1 MAKSIMISGASSG
14 CGKTT
19 FTCALLKIFEEKGI
33 KTASF
38 KCGPDYIDT
47 MFHSAVTKRPSYNLD
62 TFLMS
67 DEVLCDTFYRHSEDC
82 DMAVIEGVMG
92 YYDGTGDDGF
102 GSSSY
107 EIAVKTD
114 TPVIL
119 IVNGGGCSASVLAVM
134 KGFMELVC
142 DSMIAGFIINN
153 VTEMTYR
160 YIKKLAAKYFGRN
173 MIAGY
178 IPKLPKECL
187 LSSRHLGLVT
197 AGEIDNID
205 DIISKTVDIIR
216 PCIDIDMITDMAG
229 SINNPYMPGDSGSY
243 EKAAAGGGTHS
254 SHSDSSDGMPVI
266 AIARDDAFCFYYQD
280 NLEMLQS
287 LGCTVE
293 YFSPLADEP
302 VPEYA
307 SGLIIGGGY
316 PENHLEALAANKITS
331 ESVRKCIESGMPC
344 IAECGGFMY
353 LGRCIDGKNMTG
365 LLDVESSNTGHLVRF
380 GYVTVTADRDTLL
393 LKKGQSI
400 KAHEFHYY
408 DSSDNGAACTA
419 SKTNGRSWQCIHAE
433 NNIFAGYPHMH
444 FASNMGAAEKFV
456 RSCGEY
462 KRLKMR

>member
-1 MAKSIMISGASSG
+1 
-14 CGKTT
+14 
-19 FTCALLKIFEEKGI
+19 
-33 KTASF
+33 
-38 KCGPDYIDT
+38 
-47 MFHSAVTKRPSYNLD
+47 
-62 TFLMS
+62 MS

-114 TPVIL
+114 TPVLL

-243 EKAAAGGGTHS
+243 EK
-254 SHSDSSDGMPVI
+254 
-266 AIARDDAFCFYYQD
+266 
-280 NLEMLQS
+280 LQ
-287 LGCTVE
+287 
-293 YFSPLADEP
+293 P
-302 VPEYA
+302 
-307 SGLIIGGGY
+307 
-316 PENHLEALAANKITS
+316 
-331 ESVRKCIESGMPC
+331 
-344 IAECGGFMY
+344 AEEH
-353 LGRCIDGKNMTG
+353 IQ
-365 LLDVESSNTGHLVRF
+365 
-380 GYVTVTADRDTLL
+380 VTVTAMTGCL
-393 LKKGQSI
+393 S
-400 KAHEFHYY
+400 
-408 DSSDNGAACTA
+408 
-419 SKTNGRSWQCIHAE
+419 
-433 NNIFAGYPHMH
+433 
-444 FASNMGAAEKFV
+444 
-456 RSCGEY
+456 
-462 KRLKMR
+462 